1 MEGGD
6 SRSSDSELVFRA
18 CPRGCMKLPAPA
30 DATTCSGGV
39 EREGFTRRKPKGLS
53 SSSASMVIGK
63 LIGERL
69 TEGRRVGAGDL
80 FVVGG
85 FLASGL
91 EEDGDGEEK

>member
-6 SRSSDSELVFRA
+6 SPSSELAFRV
-18 CPRGCMKLPAPA
+18 CPRGCIELPAPA
-30 DATTCSGGV
+30 DATTCSGEV
-39 EREGFTRRKPKGLS
+39 EREGFTRRKPKGFS
-53 SSSASMVIGK
+53 SSSSSMVIGK

-69 TEGRRVGAGDL
+69 TEGRVEAGDL

-91 EEDGDGEEK
+91 EEEGAGEEK